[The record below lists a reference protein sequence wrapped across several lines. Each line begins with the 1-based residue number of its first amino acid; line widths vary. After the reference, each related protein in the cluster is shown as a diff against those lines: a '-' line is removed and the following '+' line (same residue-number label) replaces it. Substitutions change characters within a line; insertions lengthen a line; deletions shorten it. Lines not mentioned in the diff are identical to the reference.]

1 MSSCSYAHFDH
12 VIGKNIYEWN
22 SASEGGFGSNTGE
35 KEYMLPTERNVG
47 IREGTKTLLQAIRTV
62 KNVSVFDESLVSS
75 IQPPLLLPLRG
86 EEKMMSAFHTKRIS
100 ASDKIFFVKL
110 GLLKPLDPMIS

>member
-1 MSSCSYAHFDH
+1 MASCSYAHFDH

-62 KNVSVFDESLVSS
+62 ENVSVFDESLVSS

-100 ASDKIFFVKL
+100 ASDKIFL
-110 GLLKPLDPMIS
+110 